1 MDRVACTV
9 PSEYISQVQLNH
21 SLVSMRAVHP
31 LIQAVVASGVPR
43 DTFLRAARL
52 DASCEQASDQR
63 LPQTR
68 LFQLF
73 ELALELTGDPAF
85 GLHSVER
92 LTSEAVNPL
101 GALLLHAATL
111 RDALRSL
118 QEFRGLFGDESTFRI
133 QEHDTKVHVRCHNH
147 ADASP
152 LARRYLCEVSLG
164 GLYKLLRRFAV
175 TSIDCVAF
183 EYPAPDYC
191 ADYARLFEGRAR
203 FEQPFT
209 GLCFDAAQLATPSP
223 HVDSELH
230 ESLSAYARRRVQ
242 RMALGQSWAERVH
255 DVLVWQRPP
264 RDMSMKFVARKLGVS
279 TRTLRRQ
286 LVSEHKA
293 YADLVSEAQGAI
305 AKSCLLDERRSIMDT
320 AHELGF
326 SDNTAFHRAFKRWTG
341 QTPGEFR
348 RTRGLVIEP

>member
-1 MDRVACTV
+1 VLA
-9 PSEYISQVQLNH
+9 EYITRVQLND

-43 DTFLRAARL
+43 DTFLRAASL
-52 DASCEQASDQR
+52 DPSCDQASDQR
-63 LPQTR
+63 LPQTK

-85 GLHSVER
+85 GLHSTER

-101 GALLLHAATL
+101 GSLLLHAATL
-111 RDALRSL
+111 RDALQSL
-118 QEFRGLFGDESTFRI
+118 QEFRTLFGNQSTFRI
-133 QEHDTKVHVRCHNH
+133 QERDTKVHVRCHSH
-147 ADASP
+147 PEASP
-152 LARRYLCEVSLG
+152 RARRYLCEVSLG
-164 GLYKLLRRFAV
+164 GLYMLLRRFAV
-175 TSIDCVAF
+175 TSVDYVAF
-183 EYPAPDYC
+183 EYPAPDYY
-191 ADYARLFEGRAR
+191 ADYLRVFDGRAR

-223 HVDSELH
+223 HVDPELH

-242 RMALGQSWAERVH
+242 RMKLGQSWAARVH
-255 DVLVWQRPP
+255 EVLVWQRPP
-264 RDMSMKFVARKLGVS
+264 RDMSMKFVARRLGVS

-286 LVSEHKA
+286 LVSEHKS
-293 YADLVSEAQGAI
+293 YAELVSAAQGVI
-305 AKSCLLDERRSIMDT
+305 AKSYLSDERRSIMDT

-341 QTPGEFR
+341 LTPGEYR
-348 RTRGLVIEP
+348 RKRAGA